1 MTLSKLIR
9 DPLAWLVTAV
19 GAVIGLVNGSL
30 IGPLWGALWASSGDL
45 FTLVS
50 LGALTLPPHIP
61 PQSSAD
67 WLVLVVGGLF
77 VTKVGQRVWQDFDR
91 RF

>member
-1 MTLSKLIR
+1 MTSLLR
-9 DPLAWLVTAV
+9 DPVAWLMGTIA
-19 GAVIGLVNGSL
+19 ALYGLVNSSL

-61 PQSSAD
+61 PQSGAD
-67 WLVLVVGGLF
+67 WAVLVVGGIFL
-77 VTKVGQRVWQDFDR
+77 TKIGQRVWQDFDR

>member
-1 MTLSKLIR
+1 MTSLLR
-9 DPLAWLVTAV
+9 DPIAWALTMV
-19 GAVIGLVNGSL
+19 GTVVGLFQTGL
-30 IGPLWGALWASSGDL
+30 LGPLWGALWAASGDL

-61 PQSSAD
+61 PQGPTD
-67 WLVLVVGGLF
+67 WLVLGVGGLF
-77 VTKVGQRVWQDFDR
+77 VTKVGQRVLEDFDR